1 MGKKDYI
8 IQSGVVPWLIQDNQL
23 MIVLI
28 TARKPVCKWILPKGH
43 IEKALQPELSAA
55 NEAYEE
61 AGIKGEI
68 SSDIIGSL
76 THTKQGQKINVSYY
90 PMRVTE
96 IFDDWAKKSERE
108 RKIVDINQACDMV
121 TDKKLKRIIKKI
133 SGLWQKK

>member
-1 MGKKDYI
+1 MKKKGNI
-8 IQSGVVPWLIQDNQL
+8 IQSGIVPWLIQDNQL

-43 IEKALQPELSAA
+43 IEKDLPPELSAA

-76 THTKQGQKINVSYY
+76 TRSRQGQKLYVNYY

-96 IFDDWAKKSERE
+96 IFDDWAEKDERE
-108 RKIVDINQACDMV
+108 RKIIDVNEACDMV

-133 SGLWQKK
+133 SGQWQKK